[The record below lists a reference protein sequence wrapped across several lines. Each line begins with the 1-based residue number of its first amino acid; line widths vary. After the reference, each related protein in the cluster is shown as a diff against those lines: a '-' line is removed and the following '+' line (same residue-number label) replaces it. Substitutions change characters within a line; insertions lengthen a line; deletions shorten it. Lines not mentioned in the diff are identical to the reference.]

1 MITTDLTA
9 VRLDVSFPG
18 RRITADFVADSLR
31 EAIQQG
37 TIAVGAVLNQAAIA
51 EHFSVSRVPVREAM
65 RQLFAEGLIDLKA
78 HHVAVVRG
86 LSFEHISQIYDN
98 RALIEGY
105 LLERAVANIPSDV
118 LEKLRVQAKLMRSE
132 TNHLKWMQLNGDFHR
147 TMNQYA
153 NDSTGLELVDELKAR
168 AERYVNVWSGG
179 KGMHRPNEAGAEHVE
194 ILERVAAGDAY
205 GARVAV
211 EHHIRS
217 TGQRL
222 VAYGRSLAREADCT
236 PA

>member
-1 MITTDLTA
+1 MPATDLTS
-9 VRLDVSFPG
+9 VQLDVSFPG

-37 TIAVGAVLNQAAIA
+37 AIAVGAVLNQAEIA

-65 RQLFAEGLIDLKA
+65 RQLFAEGLIELKA

-86 LSFEHISQIYDN
+86 LTFEHISEIYDN

-105 LLERAVANIPSDV
+105 LLERAVPNIPSDV
-118 LEKLRVQAKLMRSE
+118 LKKLRVKEKTMRSE
-132 TNHLKWMQLNGDFHR
+132 NDHIKWLRLNADFHR

-153 NDSTGLELVDELKAR
+153 NDSIGLELVDQLKAHV
-168 AERYVNVWSGG
+168 ERYVNIWSGG
-179 KGMHRPNEAGAEHVE
+179 QGMHRPEEAGTEHVV
-194 ILERVAAGDAY
+194 ILEHIAAGEAT
-205 GARVAV
+205 GARIAV
-211 EHHIRS
+211 ERHIRS
-217 TGQRL
+217 TGERL
-222 VAYGRSLAREADCT
+222 VAYGRALKEAEHT